1 MPSVSVRYIVDDV
14 DAAIEF
20 YCRRLGFEEVMHPAP
35 TFAMLSRGELRLA
48 LSAPSGAGGGG
59 RAMPDGRVPEPGG
72 WNRFM
77 LEVSD
82 LDRIVAGLREAGAG
96 FRNDIVTGVGGRQV
110 LLEDP
115 AGNPVELF
123 EPIVEEARLSSTGQG
138 LS

>member
-20 YCRRLGFEEVMHPAP
+20 YCRRLGFQEVMHPAP

-59 RAMPDGRVPEPGG
+59 QAMPDGRVPEPGG

-82 LDRIVAGLREAGAG
+82 LDGIVASLREAGAS
-96 FRNDIVTGVGGRQV
+96 FRNEIVTGVGGRQV
-110 LLEDP
+110 LIEDP

-123 EPIVEEARLSSTGQG
+123 EPTVPEARLSS
-138 LS
+138 SEEPR

>member
-59 RAMPDGRVPEPGG
+59 QAMPDGRVPEPGG

-82 LDRIVAGLREAGAG
+82 LDGIVASLREAGAG